1 MEDGKQIIVWDNIS
15 NEYLDYFF
23 DLDLS
28 YVLELLKDLAASIEL
43 EKEPLRHIEDSKDLI
58 E

>member
-1 MEDGKQIIVWDNIS
+1 LRFVFP
-15 NEYLDYFF
+15 NENLAFLSSI
-23 DLDLS
+23 LDLS

-43 EKEPLRHIEDSKDLI
+43 EKEPLRQIEDSKDLI